1 MFYEASSFNRDISS
15 WDVSNVTTMR
25 GMFYSTT
32 DFNQDLSAW
41 NVSNVNNMRM
51 MFYEATF
58 FNGDISAWDVSNVSN
73 VTNMDRMFERASVF
87 NQDLSNWCVTNI
99 TSEPTN
105 FATDALLNEDNKP
118 VWGTCPNTSLSIND
132 QDVTNI
138 SMYPNPVV
146 DKLFIQGVSSATKV
160 SIYNILGKL
169 VVSKATSNTIDVNH
183 LQSGM
188 YIIKIVDQQKEIVKK
203 FMKK

>member
-1 MFYEASSFNRDISS
+1 MKLA
-15 WDVSNVTTMR
+15 
-25 GMFYSTT
+25 
-32 DFNQDLSAW
+32 
-41 NVSNVNNMRM
+41 
-51 MFYEATF
+51 F

-73 VTNMDRMFERASVF
+73 VTNMDRMFERASAF

-99 TSEPTN
+99 TSKPNN
-105 FATDALLNEDNKP
+105 FSNSSPLIEANKP
-118 VWGTCPNTSLSIND
+118 IWGTCPDTSLSVND
-132 QDVTNI
+132 QDVNNI

-146 DKLFIQGVSSATKV
+146 DKLFIKGVSDASKV